1 MSAPRDPR
9 LVARRRLLGAG
20 VVPLGLV
27 VPPAAAQPG
36 ARAPTP
42 AQTRGPFYPPAPPP
56 DAGEDLVLER
66 DGRRA
71 GGELLRLAG
80 RVVDTG
86 GRPLAGT
93 RVELWQCN
101 AAGRYHHPRDDSPAP
116 LDPLFLAYGRS
127 TAGADGGW
135 RFRTIRPVAYPGRT
149 PHLHLLLTAP
159 DGRSLTTQLY
169 VRGEPG
175 NARDGLLSRLAPE
188 ARERLMADFVRVAD
202 GSWQAAFEVVLPV

>member
-9 LVARRRLLGAG
+9 LVARRRLLGAS
-20 VVPLGLV
+20 VVPLGLA

-42 AQTRGPFYPPAPPP
+42 SQTRGPFYPPAPPP

-66 DGRRA
+66 GGRRA
-71 GGELLRLAG
+71 GGELLRLSG

-101 AAGRYHHPRDDSPAP
+101 AAGRYHHPRDDGPAP

-127 TAGADGGW
+127 TAGTDGGW

-159 DGRSLTTQLY
+159 DGRSLSTQLY

-188 ARERLMADFVRVAD
+188 ARERLMADVVRGAD
-202 GSWQAAFEVVLPV
+202 GAWQAAFEVVLPV